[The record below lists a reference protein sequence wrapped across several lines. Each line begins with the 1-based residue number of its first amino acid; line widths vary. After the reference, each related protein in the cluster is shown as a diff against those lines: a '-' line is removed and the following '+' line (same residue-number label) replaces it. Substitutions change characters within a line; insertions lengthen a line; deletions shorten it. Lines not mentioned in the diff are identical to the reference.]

1 MFITNISIKRPVFII
16 VIIMVFLLVGVMSY
30 RGLNINDMPQADFPY
45 VTVSIEQHGVAPD
58 QIETNVAKKV
68 EEAIG
73 QISGVK
79 HVMTNISEGICNV
92 IVEFALEKSPDVAA
106 QEVRDKVSSI
116 RKSLPSDID
125 DPIIAKY
132 DFSAQPILSLAV
144 SGTMDNRVIS
154 KIVDDVIT
162 KSLYTVDGVGSVK
175 VYGKEDREIKIKL
188 DLEKLATYGLSPA
201 EMVGGI
207 QNGNMEKPGG
217 KVTDGQ
223 REISLRTDNNVKTLE
238 DFYNITVGTRSGR
251 EIKVRDVATVS
262 DGIKD
267 PVSISYYDGKEAIGI
282 DVVKQSGSNTVLVA
296 DNVKKQME
304 LIKGALPQGIT
315 IDVVADNSVS
325 IRDSVDEVVKT
336 ILEGCVLAV
345 IIVFIFLGEWESTL
359 ISGISLPTSII
370 TTFIAMKVM
379 NFSLNTMS
387 LMALSLAVGLLID
400 DAIVVIEN
408 IVRHLHMGKPPLQ
421 AAREGTSEIG
431 LAVMATT
438 FAVVAVFVPIA
449 MVTGIIGKFFI
460 EFGLTVAF
468 SMLVSLFVSLTLVPM
483 MSSRLLKAERKA
495 KKTFVGRFLD
505 GFNDKFDALGTNYSN
520 FLKVVLSHRIMTL
533 ILTVVM
539 FFASVSLVPLL
550 GFSFVP
556 ATDTGSITINAG
568 TDSGLTLQA
577 GGEKAKQI
585 EKRLKIYPE
594 ITHVYTTVGSDAISI
609 YVTLTEKKDREKS
622 SKQIASEIRDDVK
635 GIAGIELAVQAGSLG
650 PSGGKD
656 VSFVIMGND
665 QDTMQI
671 FALKAKQLLSQDSQV
686 KDVSINVKTGETET
700 KLEVDRDKVT
710 DLGVNT
716 TLAAETIRALFD
728 GIDAGKF
735 EYEGERYNVRVSLK
749 DNQRKSLDN
758 LDGIY
763 VTGSKD
769 PTNPM
774 SSKMIPLAS
783 VTKKVLSTT
792 YSSIHRYDR
801 LRQIELSANLDG
813 IAAGDFLT
821 KYTTKLT
828 HELDIPKGVFVKV
841 GGMNEMMQDGF
852 GSLVTALLM
861 GILFMFLV
869 MAMQFE
875 SFLDPIAIMF
885 SLPMA
890 LIGAV
895 LGLYVAGS
903 ELSIM
908 SLIGIILLMG
918 LVAKN
923 GILLIDFTR
932 QRRNEGLSVKEALI
946 EAGAVRL
953 RPILMTTLA
962 MIFGMIPVA
971 TATGAG
977 TEMRAPMGHAV
988 IGGLITSTLLTLFIV
1003 PVIYS
1008 LLDDLKNK
1016 FRRSTKETVS
1026 PNLTGK

>member
-1 MFITNISIKRPVFII
+1 MFLPDISIKRPVFIS
-16 VIIMVFLLVGVMSY
+16 VIILVFILVGILSY
-30 RGLNINDMPQADFPY
+30 RGLTINDMPQADLPY
-45 VTVSIEQHGVAPD
+45 VTVSIEQRGVAPD
-58 QIETNVAKKV
+58 QLETNVAKKV
-68 EEAIG
+68 EEVIG

-79 HVMTNISEGICNV
+79 HITTNISEGICNV
-92 IVEFALEKSPDVAA
+92 IIEFALEISPDVAA

-116 RKSLPSDID
+116 RKSLPTDID

-132 DFSAQPILSLAV
+132 DFSAKPILSLAV
-144 SGTMDNRVIS
+144 SGTLDSRVIS
-154 KIVDDVIT
+154 KLVDDVIT
-162 KSLYTVDGVGSVK
+162 KSLYTVNGVGSVK
-175 VYGKEDREIKIKL
+175 VYGKEEREIKIKL
-188 DLEKLATYGLSPA
+188 DLEKLAVYGLSPA
-201 EMVGGI
+201 EMVSGI

-223 REISLRTDNNVKTLE
+223 REITLRTDNNVKSLE

-251 EIKVRDVATVS
+251 EIKVRDVATVA

-267 PVSISYYDGKEAIGI
+267 KDSISYYDGKEAIGI
-282 DVVKQSGSNTVLVA
+282 DIVKQSGSNTVLVS
-296 DNVKKQME
+296 DNVKKGLE

-315 IDVVADNSVS
+315 IDVVADNSIS
-325 IRDSVDEVVKT
+325 IRDSVNEVVKT
-336 ILEGCVLAV
+336 ILEGCILAI
-345 IIVFIFLGEWESTL
+345 IIVFLFLREWESTL

-379 NFSLNTMS
+379 KFSLNTMS

-421 AAREGTSEIG
+421 AAREGTAEIG

-483 MSSRLLKAERKA
+483 MSSRLLKAERKTS
-495 KKTFVGRFLD
+495 KTFVGHFLD
-505 GFNDKFDALGTNYSN
+505 WFNDKFDLLGTSYSN
-520 FLKVVLSHRIMTL
+520 VLKVVLSHRLITL
-533 ILTVVM
+533 VFTVVI
-539 FFASVSLVPLL
+539 FAASIRLVPLL

-556 ATDTGSITINAG
+556 ATDTGSITISAG

-577 GGEKAKQI
+577 GGEKAKEM
-585 EKRLKIYPE
+585 EKRLKKYPE
-594 ITHVYTTVGSDAISI
+594 VTHVYTTVGANTISI
-609 YVTLTEKKDREKS
+609 NVTLIEKQARTKS
-622 SKQIASEIRDDVK
+622 SKQIASEIRDDLK
-635 GIAGIELAVQAGSLG
+635 GISGLELAVKAASLG

-656 VSFVIMGND
+656 VSFVIMGTD
-665 QDTMQI
+665 QEAMQV
-671 FALKAKQLLSQDSQV
+671 FALKAKQMLSQDPQA
-686 KDVSINVKTGETET
+686 KDVAINLKTGKTET

-716 TLAAETIRALFD
+716 ALAAETIRALFD

-735 EYEGERYNVRVSLK
+735 EYAGDRYNVRVSLK

-758 LDGIY
+758 LDGVY

-769 PTNPM
+769 PTTPL
-774 SSKMIPLAS
+774 MIPLAS
-783 VTKKVLSTT
+783 VTKKVLSTSF
-792 YSSIHRYDR
+792 SSIHRYDR
-801 LRQIELSANLDG
+801 LRQIELSANVEG
-813 IAAGDFLT
+813 IATGDFLN
-821 KYTTKLT
+821 KYTSKLKN
-828 HELDIPKGVFVKV
+828 ELDIPKGVMVKV
-841 GGMNEMMQDGF
+841 GGMNETMSEGF
-852 GSLVTALLM
+852 ASLVTALLM

-869 MAMQFE
+869 MTMQFE

-895 LGLYVAGS
+895 LGLYIAGS

-932 QRRNEGLSVKEALI
+932 QKRKDGLGVKEALI
-946 EAGAVRL
+946 EAGSVRL

-1008 LLDDLKNK
+1008 LLDDLKRK
-1016 FRRSTKETVS
+1016 FRRNTEKTRDSS
-1026 PNLTGK
+1026 LNQ